1 MHINIIDGSDFVNNI
16 YIFILCFFIFIFI
29 VLLFKFCNI
38 DKNNIFCFFIT
49 VLIILFVSNIE
60 ASINAA
66 LDGLRLCFKAIIPTI
81 FSFSLIC
88 NLLICY
94 DGISTY
100 SKLIGPLICKPLR
113 LPSNCSFPLV
123 GSILCGYPLGAKF
136 SSNLYENGDI
146 EKKDYIRLIN
156 IASNTG
162 PIFLIGSVGA
172 SLLGDPKYG
181 YFLLISNYLSIFFIA
196 IITMKKSSM
205 HQFNAQKTSFKEI
218 SFSVALDKSIKDA
231 LNTTLS
237 VCSYVVAFSVIISIL
252 KNINFIKDIFFNI
265 ENLFNIPRNMLY
277 GTFLGSIELTNGC
290 NIISS
295 SSMSIHFKLAII
307 SFLASFSGISIIAQT
322 FSFIGKHNVSF
333 FRYVFLKL
341 IQGIFSFIFTFLLS
355 NIVFKSI
362 ETYSSNNFFV
372 SNYLLNY
379 LLPILIFLIIIFIIQ
394 YIAKNNSKK
403 LKN

>member
-1 MHINIIDGSDFVNNI
+1 MNNI

-100 SKLIGPLICKPLR
+100 SKLIGPLICKPLK

-146 EKKDYIRLIN
+146 EKKRLYKAYKYSIKYRTYIFNRVCWCFITWRSKIRL
-156 IASNTG
+156 
-162 PIFLIGSVGA
+162 
-172 SLLGDPKYG
+172 
-181 YFLLISNYLSIFFIA
+181 
-196 IITMKKSSM
+196 
-205 HQFNAQKTSFKEI
+205 
-218 SFSVALDKSIKDA
+218 
-231 LNTTLS
+231 
-237 VCSYVVAFSVIISIL
+237 
-252 KNINFIKDIFFNI
+252 
-265 ENLFNIPRNMLY
+265 LF
-277 GTFLGSIELTNGC
+277 
-290 NIISS
+290 
-295 SSMSIHFKLAII
+295 
-307 SFLASFSGISIIAQT
+307 
-322 FSFIGKHNVSF
+322 
-333 FRYVFLKL
+333 
-341 IQGIFSFIFTFLLS
+341 
-355 NIVFKSI
+355 
-362 ETYSSNNFFV
+362 TY
-372 SNYLLNY
+372 
-379 LLPILIFLIIIFIIQ
+379 
-394 YIAKNNSKK
+394 K
-403 LKN
+403 